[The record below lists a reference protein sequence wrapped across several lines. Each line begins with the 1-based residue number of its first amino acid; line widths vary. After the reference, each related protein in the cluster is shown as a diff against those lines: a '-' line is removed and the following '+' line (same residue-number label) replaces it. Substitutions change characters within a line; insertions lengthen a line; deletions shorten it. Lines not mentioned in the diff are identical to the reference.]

1 MRKKKGYTLN
11 EEEPVYPD
19 TYCGNLASSLF
30 TEEGRKQQDDES
42 NQIKNQSFSQINQI
56 SESSPKE
63 DPDKNIAS
71 EEF

>member
-30 TEEGRKQQDDES
+30 TEEGRKQ
-42 NQIKNQSFSQINQI
+42 
-56 SESSPKE
+56 
-63 DPDKNIAS
+63 
-71 EEF
+71 